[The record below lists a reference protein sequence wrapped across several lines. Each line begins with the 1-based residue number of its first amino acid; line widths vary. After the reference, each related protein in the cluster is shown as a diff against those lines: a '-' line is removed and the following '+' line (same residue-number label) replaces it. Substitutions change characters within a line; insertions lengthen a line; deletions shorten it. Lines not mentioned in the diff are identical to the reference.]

1 MALAALAAASALGVY
16 VASASRAAAPAA
28 APAPHDDAEL
38 RDRLERARLEQKLS
52 HLESE
57 LAALQPG
64 AEAPPVAPE
73 VPSPADEPSGV
84 APSEAEMQ
92 RRRQQEEARIFAQI
106 GEHFAAQPVDSAWA
120 TEMTRRL
127 HEHVRAQPAASF
139 QVANVECRSS
149 ACRIELDV
157 RGDADL
163 AEIRDGLRYRLAD
176 VMGTGASKRDE
187 AGRFVLYL
195 AKDPQALGI

>member
-1 MALAALAAASALGVY
+1 MALAALAAALSLGVY
-16 VASASRAAAPAA
+16 VASSSRAAPPVA
-28 APAPHDDAEL
+28 APAPPDDAEL
-38 RDRLERARLEQKLS
+38 RARLERARLEQKLS

-57 LAALQPG
+57 VAALRPGGEAQP
-64 AEAPPVAPE
+64 ASPE
-73 VPSPADEPSGV
+73 VPAPADQPSAV
-84 APSEAEMQ
+84 APSEAETH

-127 HEHVRAQPAASF
+127 DEHVRAQPAASF

-157 RGDADL
+157 RSDADL

-176 VMGTGASKRDE
+176 VMGTGASKRDDD
-187 AGRFVLYL
+187 GRFVLYL
-195 AKDPQALGI
+195 ARDPQALGI